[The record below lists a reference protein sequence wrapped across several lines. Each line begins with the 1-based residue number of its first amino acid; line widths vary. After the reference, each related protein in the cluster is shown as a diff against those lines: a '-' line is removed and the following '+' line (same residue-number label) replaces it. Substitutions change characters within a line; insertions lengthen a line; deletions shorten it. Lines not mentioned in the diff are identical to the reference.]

1 MRLQFVASTAIL
13 GCALFASTSG
23 LLGAA
28 PNTVYLTIK
37 PRLAGPAGAPPP
49 THEYRLEN
57 FSQSGNNFT
66 ATTPLDG
73 SSSYIPGLAG
83 QGLPQVLVRLE
94 GHTMND
100 AFDYR
105 NCQLTSNSVSANA
118 ASAALSVSFSCQSM
132 HMSTSTPAPVPRIV
146 PIIHIIPIIERS
158 PSPHP

>member
-13 GCALFASTSG
+13 GCALFAAAPGWLS
-23 LLGAA
+23 AA

-37 PRLAGPAGAPPP
+37 ARIAGPAGAPPP
-49 THEYRLEN
+49 NHEYRLEN

-83 QGLPQVLVRLE
+83 QDLIQVLVRLE
-94 GHTMND
+94 GHTLND

-105 NCQLTSNSVSANA
+105 NCRLTSNSVSANA
-118 ASAALSVSFSCQSM
+118 ASAALTVSFSCQSM
-132 HMSTSTPAPVPRIV
+132 HMSTATPAPVPRIV
-146 PIIHIIPIIERS
+146 PIIRTIPMIERS